1 MVIMNKINSQVKY
14 NLRKD
19 KSSFL
24 SFGIIILITA
34 LILNCAAVLLLQV
47 DKAYDKKFDKLNT
60 ASVNTLVPEA
70 QDSPAL
76 QQALAGISGVE
87 QLEHHTAILTEATV
101 TEFNGTDFAMN
112 TAFYNL
118 NDSKTLNRF
127 ELVAQSDAPVENPI
141 YIPLFCSK
149 FGGFELNDKIDYI
162 IDGVTHTFTVA
173 GIIEEMQ
180 YGNYGTSMLCAYLPQ
195 EGFEAL
201 KQELSGKSV
210 AEYSMKLAEGT
221 DLDKSTAEISKVLEG
236 QGVTMLNCLDHQQ
249 VKQTRTQLCNLL
261 VLILAAF
268 ALIIL
273 AVSVFLSNF
282 RVKNA
287 IESEIINM
295 SVLKSLGYT
304 SRQIVACI
312 SLPYALVATV
322 SSLTGVGLSYLV
334 LPILGDILAVQSGFT
349 CAFRF
354 DGLSLVCVTVILAGV
369 VTLFTVLSARRI
381 RKTQPID
388 GLRGN
393 SGEKQSRKN
402 RFPLEST
409 RGNTQTLLVMKQMF
423 ACKKQNILLFLVCF
437 VLTILIAF
445 SGTLF
450 YNVAM
455 QPDNF
460 MAALSDETPDV
471 IIKPQDSCVE
481 ALENVLSGDNRV
493 EYALQSLSGSVKI
506 GDTSITA
513 FACQDFSKVR
523 IDACYEGRNPQAA
536 DEIALGTALA
546 DRYNL
551 GDTVSVTLGEVT
563 KTFRV
568 TGFVQSV
575 NTQGELCELSLEG
588 YLSLCQEP
596 QTPALYVYLRNVS
609 DAETVTAEYLSEYPE
624 LVLESTNAHK
634 MKQETQKMY
643 MDITVILV
651 IVIFVLTILI
661 VLFILYIVIKSLLVK
676 RRQELGIY
684 KAMGYTS
691 SQLIFQTAG
700 AFLPVSIVAILLSS
714 VAAMFYMP
722 AIYQGIFGALG
733 VMKNNI
739 EVSFGFLML
748 FAGIQI
754 LVNVAISIFLCLPI
768 RKISPYALIK
778 E

>member
-1 MVIMNKINSQVKY
+1 MKKISSQILY
-14 NLRKD
+14 NLKKD
-19 KSSFL
+19 KSSFI

-34 LILNCAAVLLLQV
+34 LILSCAAVLLLQV
-47 DKAYDKKFDKLNT
+47 DLAYDEKFAKLNT
-60 ASVNTLVPEA
+60 ASVNTLVPEI

-76 QQALAGISGVE
+76 QQSLVGIDGIE
-87 QLEHHTAILTEATV
+87 KLERHTAILTEATV
-101 TEFNGTDFAMN
+101 KDFNGTDFAMN

-118 NDSKTLNRF
+118 NASKTLNNF
-127 ELVAQSDAPVENPI
+127 ELVAEIDTPVENPI
-141 YIPLFCSK
+141 YIPLFSAK
-149 FGGFELNDKIDYI
+149 FGGFDLHDKIDYV
-162 IDGVTHTFTVA
+162 IDGITHTFTVA

-195 EGFEAL
+195 TGFDAL

-210 AEYSMKLAEGT
+210 TEYSLRLSADANLEKV
-221 DLDKSTAEISKVLEG
+221 TAEISKVLED

-261 VLILAAF
+261 ILILAAF

-282 RVKNA
+282 RIKNA

-312 SLPYALVATV
+312 ALPYSLVTTLSALV
-322 SSLTGVGLSYLV
+322 GVGLSYLALPV
-334 LPILGDILAVQSGFT
+334 LGNVLAVQSGFT
-349 CAFRF
+349 CGFRF
-354 DGLSLVCVTVILAGV
+354 DWLSLVCVTAILVGV
-369 VTLFTVLSARRI
+369 VSMFTVLSTRKI

-393 SGEKQSRKN
+393 SGEKQSKKN

-409 RGNTQTLLVMKQMF
+409 RGNTQTLLVLKQMF
-423 ACKKQNILLFLVCF
+423 ACKKQNILLFLVSF
-437 VLTILIAF
+437 VLTILTAF

-455 QPDNF
+455 EPDNF
-460 MAALSDETPDV
+460 MSALSDETPDV
-471 IIKPQDSCVE
+471 IIKPQTQCTG
-481 ALENVLSGDNRV
+481 ALENMLNADNRV
-493 EYALQSLSGSVKI
+493 EYALQSLSGNVKI
-506 GDTSITA
+506 GDKTITA

-523 IDACYEGRNPQAA
+523 NDVCYKGRTPQAA
-536 DEIALGTALA
+536 DEIALGSALA
-546 DRYNL
+546 DSYHL
-551 GDTVSVTLGEVT
+551 GDTVSVTLGDVT
-563 KTFRV
+563 KTFLV
-568 TGFVQSV
+568 TGYVQSV

-588 YLSLCQEP
+588 YLSLCLEP
-596 QTPALYVYLRNVS
+596 QTPSLYVYLHNAA
-609 DAETVTAEYLSEYPE
+609 DAESVTSEYLSRHPE
-624 LVLESTNAHK
+624 LVLESTNANK
-634 MKQETQKMY
+634 MQKETQRMY

-651 IVIFVLTILI
+651 ILIFVLTILI

-691 SQLIFQTAG
+691 PQLIFQTAG
-700 AFLPVSIVAILLSS
+700 AFLPVSIAAILLSS

-739 EVSFGFLML
+739 EISFGFLML
-748 FAGIQI
+748 FAGVQI
-754 LVNVAISIFLCLPI
+754 FVNFAISIFLCLPI

>member
-1 MVIMNKINSQVKY
+1 MKKISSQILY
-14 NLRKD
+14 NLKKD
-19 KSSFL
+19 KSSFS

-34 LILNCAAVLLLQV
+34 LILSCAAVLLLQV
-47 DKAYDKKFDKLNT
+47 DQAYDEKFAKLNT
-60 ASVNTLVPEA
+60 ASVNTLVPEI

-76 QQALAGISGVE
+76 QQSLVGIDGIE
-87 QLEHHTAILTEATV
+87 KLERHTAILTEATV
-101 TEFNGTDFAMN
+101 KDFNGTDFAMN

-118 NDSKTLNRF
+118 NASKTLNNF
-127 ELVAQSDAPVENPI
+127 ELVAEIDTPVENPI
-141 YIPLFCSK
+141 YIPLFSAK
-149 FGGFELNDKIDYI
+149 FGGFDLHDKIDYV
-162 IDGVTHTFTVA
+162 IDGITHTFTVA

-195 EGFEAL
+195 TGFDAL

-210 AEYSMKLAEGT
+210 TEYSLRLSADANLEKV
-221 DLDKSTAEISKVLEG
+221 TAEISKVLED

-261 VLILAAF
+261 ILILAAF

-282 RVKNA
+282 RIKNA

-312 SLPYALVATV
+312 ALPYSLVTTLSALV
-322 SSLTGVGLSYLV
+322 GVGLSYLALPV
-334 LPILGDILAVQSGFT
+334 LGNVLAVQSGFT
-349 CAFRF
+349 CGFRF
-354 DGLSLVCVTVILAGV
+354 DWLSLVCVTAILVGV
-369 VTLFTVLSARRI
+369 VSMFTVLSARKI

-393 SGEKQSRKN
+393 SGEKQSKKN

-409 RGNTQTLLVMKQMF
+409 RGNTQTLLVLKQMF
-423 ACKKQNILLFLVCF
+423 ACKKQNILLFLVSF
-437 VLTILIAF
+437 VLTILTAF

-455 QPDNF
+455 EPDNF
-460 MAALSDETPDV
+460 MSALSDETPDV
-471 IIKPQDSCVE
+471 IIKPQTQCTG
-481 ALENVLSGDNRV
+481 ALENMLNADNRV
-493 EYALQSLSGSVKI
+493 EYALQSLSGNVKI
-506 GDTSITA
+506 GDKTITA

-523 IDACYEGRNPQAA
+523 NDVCYKGRNPQAA
-536 DEIALGTALA
+536 DEIALGSALA
-546 DRYNL
+546 DSYHL
-551 GDTVSVTLGEVT
+551 GDTVSVTLGDVT
-563 KTFRV
+563 KTFLV
-568 TGFVQSV
+568 TGYVQSV

-588 YLSLCQEP
+588 YLSLCLEP
-596 QTPALYVYLRNVS
+596 QTPSLYVYLHNAA
-609 DAETVTAEYLSEYPE
+609 DAESVTSEYLSRHPE
-624 LVLESTNAHK
+624 LVLESTNANK
-634 MKQETQKMY
+634 MQKETQRMY

-651 IVIFVLTILI
+651 ILIFVLTILI

-691 SQLIFQTAG
+691 PQLIFQTAG
-700 AFLPVSIVAILLSS
+700 AFLPVSIAAILLSS

-722 AIYQGIFGALG
+722 TIYQGIFGALG

-739 EVSFGFLML
+739 EISFGFLML
-748 FAGIQI
+748 FAGVQI
-754 LVNVAISIFLCLPI
+754 FVNFAISIFLCLPI

>member
-1 MVIMNKINSQVKY
+1 MKKISSQILY
-14 NLRKD
+14 NLKKD
-19 KSSFL
+19 KSSFI
-24 SFGIIILITA
+24 SFSIIILITA
-34 LILNCAAVLLLQV
+34 LILSCAAVLLLQV
-47 DKAYDKKFDKLNT
+47 DQAYDEKFAKLNT
-60 ASVNTLVPEA
+60 ASVNTLVPEI

-76 QQALAGISGVE
+76 QQSLVGIDGIE
-87 QLEHHTAILTEATV
+87 KLERHTAILTEATV
-101 TEFNGTDFAMN
+101 KEFNGTDFAMN

-118 NDSKTLNRF
+118 NASKTLNNF
-127 ELVAQSDAPVENPI
+127 ELVAEIDTPVENPI
-141 YIPLFCSK
+141 YIPLFSAK
-149 FGGFELNDKIDYI
+149 FGGFDLHDKIDYV
-162 IDGVTHTFTVA
+162 IDGITHTFTVA

-195 EGFEAL
+195 AGFDAL

-210 AEYSMKLAEGT
+210 TEYSLRLSADANLEKV
-221 DLDKSTAEISKVLEG
+221 TAEISKVLED

-261 VLILAAF
+261 ILILAAF

-282 RVKNA
+282 RIKNA

-312 SLPYALVATV
+312 ALPYSLVTTLSALV
-322 SSLTGVGLSYLV
+322 GVGLCYLALPV
-334 LPILGDILAVQSGFT
+334 LGNVLAVQSGFT
-349 CAFRF
+349 CGFRF
-354 DGLSLVCVTVILAGV
+354 DWLSLVCVTAILVGV
-369 VTLFTVLSARRI
+369 VSMFTVLSARKI

-393 SGEKQSRKN
+393 SGEKQSKKN

-409 RGNTQTLLVMKQMF
+409 RGNTQTLLVLKQMF
-423 ACKKQNILLFLVCF
+423 ACKKQNILLFLVSF
-437 VLTILIAF
+437 VLTILTAF

-455 QPDNF
+455 EPDNF
-460 MAALSDETPDV
+460 MSALSDETPDV
-471 IIKPQDSCVE
+471 IIKPQNQCTG
-481 ALENVLSGDNRV
+481 ALENMLDADNRV
-493 EYALQSLSGSVKI
+493 EYALQSLSGNVKI
-506 GDTSITA
+506 GDKAITA

-523 IDACYEGRNPQAA
+523 NDVCYKGRTPQAA
-536 DEIALGTALA
+536 DEIALGSALA
-546 DRYNL
+546 DSYHL
-551 GDTVSVTLGEVT
+551 GDTVSVTLGDVT
-563 KTFRV
+563 KTFLV
-568 TGFVQSV
+568 TGYVQSV

-588 YLSLCQEP
+588 YLSLCLEP
-596 QTPALYVYLRNVS
+596 QTPSLYVYLRNAA
-609 DAETVTAEYLSEYPE
+609 DAESVTSEYLSRHPE
-624 LVLESTNAHK
+624 LVLESTNANK
-634 MKQETQKMY
+634 MQKETQKMY

-651 IVIFVLTILI
+651 ILIFVLTILI

-691 SQLIFQTAG
+691 PQLIFQTAG
-700 AFLPVSIVAILLSS
+700 AFLPVSIAAILLSS

-739 EVSFGFLML
+739 EISFGFLML
-748 FAGIQI
+748 FAGVQI
-754 LVNVAISIFLCLPI
+754 FVNFAISIFLCLPI